1 MRSNLAAVIPS
12 QTVGQRTGQ
21 SESKLCRHG
30 SALWREGKQCGQ
42 RSAPLRVARKGV
54 RCAEGFLLRSGPRAG
69 LPGPAAWWTQ
79 RACTWHSA
87 NTRVT
92 AKGAGIG
99 HPENRGVARENLFQM
114 VFQTSNPYTEPTS
127 RPRTNHFFAQPRQ
140 HSCRRRI
147 PFHLQGSI
155 PAETVF
161 GPAVRHDEPNRL
173 RRRQRSIM
181 DGEEATEGQ
190 QDLDRSRERWEHLEE
205 DGDRASVSESD
216 EAEDKFVQVVRYADY
231 LCIYMSPC
239 LLRPVRGRID
249 QRWAHRESQ

>member
-99 HPENRGVARENLFQM
+99 HPENRGVAEKTCFRWSSRRAIRIRSPPADLARITSSRNLASTAAGGEFP
-114 VFQTSNPYTEPTS
+114 SI
-127 RPRTNHFFAQPRQ
+127 
-140 HSCRRRI
+140 CRDR
-147 PFHLQGSI
+147 F
-155 PAETVF
+155 
-161 GPAVRHDEPNRL
+161 RL
-173 RRRQRSIM
+173 KRFLDQRSDM
-181 DGEEATEGQ
+181 TNRTG
-190 QDLDRSRERWEHLEE
+190 
-205 DGDRASVSESD
+205 
-216 EAEDKFVQVVRYADY
+216 
-231 LCIYMSPC
+231 
-239 LLRPVRGRID
+239 
-249 QRWAHRESQ
+249 